1 MGGRLNP
8 EEFAAIRW
16 LLGLE
21 VEELASR
28 LDVNERTIRRWEQ
41 GGAPVPDGV
50 AVEMQEWF
58 SLFLDAQDK
67 ALDMMHEIYD
77 LRGRVGIPIVDTRP
91 GKAFTRIQYLLAC
104 MEDLDPEFVYPPSA

>member
-1 MGGRLNP
+1 MNP

-21 VEELASR
+21 VEELSTR

-41 GGAPVPDGV
+41 GDAPIPDGV
-50 AVEMQEWF
+50 VIEMQEWF

-67 ALDMMHEIYD
+67 ALDMMHEIYE
-77 LRGRVGIPIVDTRP
+77 RQGRVGIPIVDTKP
-91 GKAFTRIQYLLAC
+91 GRAFTRIQYLLAC
-104 MEDLDPEFVYPPSA
+104 MEDLDPEFVNSPET

>member
-1 MGGRLNP
+1 MNP

-21 VEELASR
+21 VEELSVR

-41 GGAPVPDGV
+41 GDAPIPDGV
-50 AVEMQEWF
+50 TVEMQEWF

-67 ALDMMHEIYD
+67 ALDMMHEIYER
-77 LRGRVGIPIVDTRP
+77 RGRVGIPIADTRP
-91 GKAFTRIQYLLAC
+91 GRAFTRIQYLLAC
-104 MEDLDPEFVYPPSA
+104 MEDLDPIFVNSPET

>member
-1 MGGRLNP
+1 MNP
-8 EEFAAIRW
+8 DEFAAIRW

-50 AVEMQEWF
+50 VVEMQEWF
-58 SLFLDAQDK
+58 SLFLDAQDE
-67 ALDMMHEIYD
+67 ALDGMREIYER
-77 LRGRVGIPIVDTRP
+77 RGRVGIPIVDTKP
-91 GKAFTRIQYLLAC
+91 GRAFTRIQYLLAC
-104 MEDLDPEFVYPPSA
+104 MEDLDPIFVHPPRA